1 MMRSRLL
8 ALSLL
13 CLSLVSNKA
22 RAEGDTNVQAQ
33 PNAIGNSSI
42 INQNMNVNNGMTGK
56 LQFGNLVC
64 SQPTMAFTPF
74 YTGND
79 AENPSSET
87 YSINEGWGFQMS
99 FMIPLG
105 TNNDTCSELAKVKL
119 DLAIEELDKQVHD
132 KQLVRVLKCS
142 QLHASGF
149 MINPN
154 SKFAYICNDVINIRS
169 YVKANPSLFEN
180 PSLPSS
186 AVSYTHLTLPTNRE
200 V

>member
-1 MMRSRLL
+1 MRLRLL

-13 CLSLVSNKA
+13 CLSLVSKA

-33 PNAIGNSSI
+33 PNAVGNSSI

-56 LQFGNLVC
+56 LLFGNLVC

-142 QLHASGF
+142 QLHASGY
-149 MINPN
+149 MINPK
-154 SKFAYICNDVINIRS
+154 SKYAYICNDVINIRS
-169 YVKANPSLFEN
+169 YVKANPEKFKGE
-180 PSLPSS
+180 
-186 AVSYTHLTLPTNRE
+186 
-200 V
+200 

>member
-1 MMRSRLL
+1 MRLRLL

-13 CLSLVSNKA
+13 CLSLVSKA
-22 RAEGDTNVQAQ
+22 KAEGDTNVQAQ

-79 AENPSSET
+79 AENPNSET

-105 TNNDTCSELAKVKL
+105 TNNQTCSDLAKVKL
-119 DLAIEELDKQVHD
+119 DLAREELNKQVHD

-142 QLHASGF
+142 QLHASGY
-149 MINPN
+149 MINPK
-154 SKFAYICNDVINIRS
+154 SEFAYICSDVINIRA
-169 YVKANPSLFEN
+169 YVKANSEKFKGE
-180 PSLPSS
+180 
-186 AVSYTHLTLPTNRE
+186 
-200 V
+200 

>member
-1 MMRSRLL
+1 MMRLRLL

-13 CLSLVSNKA
+13 CLSLVSKA
-22 RAEGDTNVQAQ
+22 KAEGDTNVQAQ

-142 QLHASGF
+142 QLHASGY
-149 MINPN
+149 MINPK

-186 AVSYTHLTLPTNRE
+186 KL
-200 V
+200 

>member
-1 MMRSRLL
+1 MIRLRLQALLL
-8 ALSLL
+8 ACL
-13 CLSLVSNKA
+13 CLASNKVK
-22 RAEGDTNVQAQ
+22 AEGDTDVVAQ

-79 AENPSSET
+79 AENTESET

-105 TNNDTCSELAKVKL
+105 TNNDTCSELAEVKL
-119 DLAIEELDKQVHD
+119 KLAKEELDKQVHD
-132 KQLVRVLKCS
+132 KQLVRILKCS
-142 QLHASGF
+142 QLHASGY

-169 YVKANPSLFEN
+169 YVKANADKFK
-180 PSLPSS
+180 
-186 AVSYTHLTLPTNRE
+186 
-200 V
+200 

>member
-1 MMRSRLL
+1 MTRLTPL

-56 LQFGNLVC
+56 LQFGNLIC
-64 SQPTMAFTPF
+64 SQPTMAVTPF

-105 TNNDTCSELAKVKL
+105 SNNETCSELAEVKL
-119 DLAIEELDKQVHD
+119 KLAIEELDKQVHD

-142 QLHASGF
+142 QLHASGY
-149 MINPN
+149 MINPK

-169 YVKANPSLFEN
+169 YVKANAEKFK
-180 PSLPSS
+180 
-186 AVSYTHLTLPTNRE
+186 
-200 V
+200 

>member
-1 MMRSRLL
+1 MIRLRLL

-33 PNAIGNSSI
+33 PNAVGNSSI

-56 LQFGNLVC
+56 LQFGNVIC

-79 AENPSSET
+79 AENTESET

-105 TNNDTCSELAKVKL
+105 TNNETCSELAKVKL
-119 DLAIEELDKQVHD
+119 DLAKEELDKQVHD

-142 QLHASGF
+142 QLHASGY
-149 MINPN
+149 MINPA
-154 SKFAYICNDVINIRS
+154 SKYAYICSDVINIRS
-169 YVKANPSLFEN
+169 YVKANPEKFK
-180 PSLPSS
+180 
-186 AVSYTHLTLPTNRE
+186 
-200 V
+200 

>member
-1 MMRSRLL
+1 MRLQLQALLL
-8 ALSLL
+8 ACL
-13 CLSLVSNKA
+13 CLASNQV
-22 RAEGDTNVQAQ
+22 RAEGDTDVVAQ
-33 PNAIGNSSI
+33 PNAVGNSSI

-79 AENPSSET
+79 AQGEET

-99 FMIPLG
+99 VMIPLG
-105 TNNDTCSELAKVKL
+105 TNNQTCSELAAVKL
-119 DLAIEELDKQVHD
+119 DLAKEELNKNIHD

-142 QLHASGF
+142 QLHASGY
-149 MINPN
+149 MINPK

-169 YVKANPSLFEN
+169 YVKANPDKFK
-180 PSLPSS
+180 
-186 AVSYTHLTLPTNRE
+186 
-200 V
+200 

>member
-1 MMRSRLL
+1 MMLLRLL

-13 CLSLVSNKA
+13 CLSLVSKA

-42 INQNMNVNNGMTGK
+42 INQNMNINNGMTGK
-56 LQFGNLVC
+56 QQFGNLVC
-64 SQPTMAFTPF
+64 SQPTVAFTPF

-105 TNNDTCSELAKVKL
+105 TNNNTCSELAKIKL

-132 KQLVRVLKCS
+132 KQLVRVLKCG
-142 QLHASGF
+142 QLHASGY
-149 MINPN
+149 MINPK
-154 SKFAYICNDVINIRS
+154 SKFAYICSDVINIRS
-169 YVKANPSLFEN
+169 YVKANPSLFGN
-180 PSLPSS
+180 P
-186 AVSYTHLTLPTNRE
+186 
-200 V
+200 

>member
-1 MMRSRLL
+1 MIRSRLL

-22 RAEGDTNVQAQ
+22 RAEGDTDVIAQ

-79 AENPSSET
+79 AENPASET

-99 FMIPLG
+99 FMVPLG
-105 TNNDTCSELAKVKL
+105 SNNKTCSELAKVKL
-119 DLAIEELDKQVHD
+119 DLAKEELDKQEHD
-132 KQLVRVLKCS
+132 KHLVRILKCG
-142 QLHASGF
+142 QLHASGY
-149 MINPN
+149 MINPA
-154 SKFAYICNDVINIRS
+154 SKFAYICSDVINIRS
-169 YVKANPSLFEN
+169 YVKANSNLF
-180 PSLPSS
+180 SD
-186 AVSYTHLTLPTNRE
+186 
-200 V
+200 